1 MVMNFNCML
10 LLGPTGSGKTPLG
23 DQLQTN
29 GLLGG
34 RCVHFD
40 FGQNLREIA
49 ARTEPDSV
57 VSAEDMAFIQRVLH
71 RGDLLEDRDF
81 PLARRVLKSFLERLE
96 VDHRTL
102 VVLNGLPRHAGQAAA
117 LEEHARMRLVV
128 RLSCSADD
136 VQNRIA
142 SNIAGDRTGRPDD
155 SPAEIARKLAI
166 FQQRTAPL
174 VEFYRSRG
182 VSIVEL
188 RVEPDTTPAE
198 AWSELNDSCR
208 RQFTSR
214 STLCPD

>member
-1 MVMNFNCML
+1 MVMNFNCIL

-23 DQLQTN
+23 DQLETN
-29 GLLGG
+29 GLLGM

-40 FGQNLREIA
+40 FGHNLREIA
-49 ARTEPDSV
+49 GRTGPDSI
-57 VSAEDMAFIQRVLH
+57 VSAEDIAFIQRVLH

-81 PLARRVLKSFLERLE
+81 PLARRVLESFLELRE

-117 LEEHARMRLVV
+117 LEEHSKMRLVV
-128 RLSCSADD
+128 RLFCSADD

-142 SNIAGDRTGRPDD
+142 SNIAGDRTGRQDD
-155 SPAEIARKLAI
+155 SLAEIERKLAI

-182 VSIVEL
+182 VSIAEL
-188 RVEPDTTPAE
+188 RVEPDTTPAD
-198 AWSELNDSCR
+198 AWRDLSNTCR
-208 RQFTSR
+208 QLFGTGAM
-214 STLCPD
+214 LPAD